1 MKRLSLVVV
10 AMIFLAACDKNDEP
24 DPQIRLNYQPLS
36 LGSYWVYENFSI
48 HPDGSENP
56 MSRIDSVAI
65 TRDTII
71 RGEKYFVFEAINT
84 ASEQSQWS
92 ILRIVRDSLSYL
104 VNEKGAILFAENH
117 FNEILYEHFEVSYN
131 TDTVAELY
139 YQMKVD
145 PSNYT
150 VPAGSFDVLNY
161 QGEVISYMVP
171 DPEQPALYY
180 LNNLYAR
187 DVGRVLRTGIWLT
200 SGALWEQRLV
210 RYYINE

>member
-24 DPQIRLNYQPLS
+24 DPQISLNYQPLS
-36 LGSYWVYENFSI
+36 VGNYWVYNSFYI
-48 HPDGSENP
+48 HPDGTENGS
-56 MSRIDSVAI
+56 SRIDSVAI

-71 RGEKYFVFEAINT
+71 RGEKYFVFETINT

-92 ILRIVRDSLSYL
+92 ISRIVRDSLSYL

-139 YQMKVD
+139 YQMKDD
-145 PSNYT
+145 PSTFT

-161 QGEVISYMVP
+161 QGEVISYLVP
-171 DPEQPALYY
+171 DPEQPAYFY

-187 DVGRVLRTGIWLT
+187 DVGRVLRTSVYLT
-200 SGALWEQRLV
+200 SGILWEQRLV
-210 RYYINE
+210 RYHITE